1 MVFRLTKPKY
11 LADGWDFHQTL
22 GPKILWFFSAEGRS
36 LQHVKK
42 HQKNHSFGANFIRK
56 VKHVTK
62 RSSLFTVNYWEL
74 LNHNLQKTKQHLLT
88 PAESREKLGT
98 GWASTFNSSCGHGQE
113 SRSSAFCDL
122 SRPLRSDEALRTES
136 GRTPQVVISW
146 SACGHSKQCETPC
159 YIVEGPKTNRILKIS
174 KASEKQL
181 QYVSLVCLESNCLER
196 SGQKSQ
202 MLDLSS
208 WDISKITQEI
218 LLYLKHFSKSTAS
231 F

>member
-42 HQKNHSFGANFIRK
+42 HQKKHSFGANFIRK

-62 RSSLFTVNYWEL
+62 RSLLFTVNYWEL

-122 SRPLRSDEALRTES
+122 SRPLRSDEALWTES
-136 GRTPQVVISW
+136 GRTPLS
-146 SACGHSKQCETPC
+146 G
-159 YIVEGPKTNRILKIS
+159 NL
-174 KASEKQL
+174 
-181 QYVSLVCLESNCLER
+181 LVCLWSFETMWNALLRVRKPRFENFKSKWKTTTVCLLSMPRVKLFRKVRAEKSNVRLIIMR
-196 SGQKSQ
+196 Y
-202 MLDLSS
+202 
-208 WDISKITQEI
+208 I
-218 LLYLKHFSKSTAS
+218 
-231 F
+231 

>member
-122 SRPLRSDEALRTES
+122 SRPLRSDEALWTES
-136 GRTPQVVISW
+136 GRTPQV
-146 SACGHSKQCETPC
+146 A
-159 YIVEGPKTNRILKIS
+159 NL
-174 KASEKQL
+174 
-181 QYVSLVCLESNCLER
+181 LVCLWSFETMWNALLHCWGSENKPHFENFKSKWKTTTVCLLSMPRVKLFRKVRAEKSNVRLIIMR
-196 SGQKSQ
+196 Y
-202 MLDLSS
+202 
-208 WDISKITQEI
+208 I
-218 LLYLKHFSKSTAS
+218 
-231 F
+231 